1 MATLAYLI
9 SLCSNYRV
17 CEKVNYAE
25 WSTHFLH
32 QPFDVM
38 KKTSSHVYS
47 KSKVG
52 SSTYITAL
60 EHQKQ

>member
-38 KKTSSHVYS
+38 KKHLLRCTP
-47 KSKVG
+47 KVKLG
-52 SSTYITAL
+52 VLLTL
-60 EHQKQ
+60 QH